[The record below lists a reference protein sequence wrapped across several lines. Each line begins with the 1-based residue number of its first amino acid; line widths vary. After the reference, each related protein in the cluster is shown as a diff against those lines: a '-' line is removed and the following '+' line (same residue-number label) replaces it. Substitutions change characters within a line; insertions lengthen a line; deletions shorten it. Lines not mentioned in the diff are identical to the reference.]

1 MPSPTIFW
9 SLHEDCAKL
18 SRLCRWLPYERSWPR
33 PCSISSFEMIQ
44 ENLKNQ
50 GDSVRQGLDTS
61 QTGHVILTGN
71 FWMKILSSYRSS
83 LVLSFKTYNQ
93 FCCFCF
99 FISWTPNGSVPQNT
113 CSSGKFFLAWRCG
126 RKDMSLEGEC
136 CYEKENSGC
145 LRGFDVYNSCYV
157 LFFISFPHH
166 WRC

>member
-1 MPSPTIFW
+1 M
-9 SLHEDCAKL
+9 L
-18 SRLCRWLPYERSWPR
+18 
-33 PCSISSFEMIQ
+33 Q

-50 GDSVRQGLDTS
+50 RDSVRQGLDTS

-83 LVLSFKTYNQ
+83 LVLSFKKYNQ

-126 RKDMSLEGEC
+126 RKDMSLEGGC
-136 CYEKENSGC
+136 CYEKENSGR

-157 LFFISFPHH
+157 LFFYLFSPSLKMLILPVDHTQTSQ
-166 WRC
+166 WCLDNTSARKLASMSGCRS